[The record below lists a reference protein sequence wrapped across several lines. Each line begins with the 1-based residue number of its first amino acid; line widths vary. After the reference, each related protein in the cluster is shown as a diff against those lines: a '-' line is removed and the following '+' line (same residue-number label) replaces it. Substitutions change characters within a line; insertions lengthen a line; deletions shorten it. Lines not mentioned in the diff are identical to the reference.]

1 MTAVTGRKKVGN
13 KKAKRRWM
21 KFSLADSSSACA
33 CESNTGCAKSLIEMS
48 NETAHAVGEVPEWEE
63 LDMMVDSGAS
73 VTVINE
79 EMVKAVTATDAR
91 PNVKYEVADGSLIEN
106 MGQKTFMAVTDTGVT
121 NKMTAQVTEVK
132 KALLSVAKI
141 VQAGNRVV
149 FEDNKN
155 DIENAKSGKRI
166 PIEQKNGSYVMKVW
180 IPRDQKSPF

>member
-1 MTAVTGRKKVGN
+1 
-13 KKAKRRWM
+13 
-21 KFSLADSSSACA
+21 
-33 CESNTGCAKSLIEMS
+33 
-48 NETAHAVGEVPEWEE
+48 
-63 LDMMVDSGAS
+63 MMVDSGAS

-79 EMVKAVTATDAR
+79 DMVRAVNASDAR

-106 MGQKTFMAVTDTGVT
+106 MGQTTFMVVTDTGVT
-121 NKMTAQVTEVK
+121 NQMTAQVTEVK

-149 FEDNKN
+149 FDSNN
-155 DIENAKSGKRI
+155 NYIENTTSGKRI